1 MISTQYRHLSGSAR
15 MTLPDGM
22 LLTDYRRFVDKR
34 GCRFYMPELY
44 TVDIPGIRVCRIRNV
59 PASLSR
65 LSHMA
70 VVGFAFVPGVGVL
83 ASVLCSR
90 LWRVYMSHR

>member
-34 GCRFYMPELY
+34 GCRFYMLELY
-44 TVDIPGIRVCRIRNV
+44 TFGIPGIRVCGVRNF
-59 PASLSR
+59 PASPSP

-70 VVGFAFVPGVGVL
+70 VAGFEFGVGVGAL

-90 LWRVYMSHR
+90 LWQVYMSHR